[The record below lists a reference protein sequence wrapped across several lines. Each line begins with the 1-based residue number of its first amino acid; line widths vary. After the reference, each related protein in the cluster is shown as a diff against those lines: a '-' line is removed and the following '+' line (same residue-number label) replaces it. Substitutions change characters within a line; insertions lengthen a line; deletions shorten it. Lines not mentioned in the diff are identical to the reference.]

1 MRIRTRLA
9 TMDDVTPEMSQTC
22 DRCGPAVPAVYHVH
36 RDGELYLCRHCA
48 NRYRPALCAQGWTIR
63 HLGERAPSRY

>member
-9 TMDDVTPEMSQTC
+9 ATDVTPEMSQTC
-22 DRCGPAVPAVYHVH
+22 DRCGPAVPAVYHAR

-48 NRYRPALCAQGWTIR
+48 DRYRPALFAQGWTVQPVD
-63 HLGERAPSRY
+63 ERTSSRY

>member
-9 TMDDVTPEMSQTC
+9 AMDVTPEMSQTC
-22 DRCGPAVPAVYHVH
+22 DRCGPAVPAVYHAR

-48 NRYRPALCAQGWTIR
+48 DRYRPALSAQGWIVQPVD
-63 HLGERAPSRY
+63 ERTSSRY